1 MFDSMDWG
9 LNRMKRKIK
18 QKSLAVVLTLVC
30 TAFVTTPALA
40 SPQADLAAKKN
51 QALKQ
56 KAQAEEHVNTTQTT
70 IQGLTQALTSLD
82 NKIKTANQEIEKT
95 NALKADY
102 QRQIAAKQSEIDRLK
117 AQRQKQQSK
126 LDERLRVMY
135 MYGRESYTTV
145 MFSSKDFAELVGRIK
160 LIKSVAAAD
169 QRKLDSLKSI
179 EANVETKKKDLQSI
193 QANLEA
199 TSRKQVQ
206 AKQDLEKART
216 EQKTLLEK
224 NKTLV
229 AQYQAEIRK
238 QNQIVQSADNEMAA
252 IAKAESEASQKST
265 EEVSRSVSSSSGFIW
280 PVSVKRITSGFGRR
294 QSPGGIG
301 SINHQGIDIGAGQ
314 GDPIHAAASG
324 TVIFAGTNGGYGYCV
339 MIDHGK
345 GITTLY
351 GHQSRIAVSKGQRV
365 NRGDVIG
372 YVGSTGHSTGPHL
385 HFGIMVDGD
394 YVNPLQYVR
403 P

>member
-1 MFDSMDWG
+1 
-9 LNRMKRKIK
+9 MKRKIK
-18 QKSLAVVLTLVC
+18 QKSLAVVLTLAC
-30 TAFVTTPALA
+30 TTFVTTPVLA
-40 SPQADLAAKKN
+40 SSQADLAAKRN

-56 KAQAEEHVNTTQTT
+56 KAQAEEHINTTQTT
-70 IQGLTQALTSLD
+70 IRGLTQALTSLD

-102 QRQIAAKQSEIDRLK
+102 RRQIASKQSEIDQLK
-117 AQRQKQQSK
+117 IQQQKQQSK

-135 MYGRESYTTV
+135 MYGRESYTTM
-145 MFSSKDFAELVGRIK
+145 MFSSKDFAELIGRIK
-160 LIKSVAAAD
+160 LIKSIAAAD
-169 QRKLDSLKSI
+169 QQKLDSLKSI
-179 EANVETKKKDLQSI
+179 QADVEAKKKDLQSI
-193 QANLEA
+193 QTNLEA
-199 TSRKQVQ
+199 TSRQQVQ
-206 AKQDLEKART
+206 AKQDLESART

-224 NKTLV
+224 NETLV

-238 QNQIVQSADNEMAA
+238 QNQIIASADNEMAA
-252 IAKAESEASQKST
+252 IAKAESAPIQTTAEKT
-265 EEVSRSVSSSSGFIW
+265 SSASSGFKW
-280 PVSVKRITSGFGRR
+280 PVSVKRITSGFGKRS
-294 QSPGGIG
+294 SPGGVG
-301 SINHQGIDIGAGQ
+301 STNHQGIDIGSSQ

-351 GHQSRIAVSKGQRV
+351 GHQSRIAVSKGQQV
-365 NRGDVIG
+365 NQGDVIG

-385 HFGIMVDGD
+385 HFGIMLNGN
-394 YVNPLQYVR
+394 YVNPLHYVQ